1 VVGAGGLFRPQ
12 GFDNEEANFLESHE
26 ARTGTV
32 VRVLDGGKR
41 PGKGRVGKVV
51 ERTFGHPSHLA
62 MDVRFEDGSVEL
74 YWYHELGRT
83 EVSSS
88 A

>member
-1 VVGAGGLFRPQ
+1 MFRPQ

-41 PGKGRVGKVV
+41 PGKGRVGKV

>member
-1 VVGAGGLFRPQ
+1 M
-12 GFDNEEANFLESHE
+12 ESHE
-26 ARTGTV
+26 ARIGAL

-41 PGKGRVGKVV
+41 VGKGCVGTV
-51 ERTFGHPSHLA
+51 ERTFGHPDHLA

-74 YWYHELGRT
+74 YWYHELGRVA
-83 EVSSS
+83 ES

>member
-1 VVGAGGLFRPQ
+1 
-12 GFDNEEANFLESHE
+12 LESHE

-32 VRVLDGGKR
+32 VQVLDGGKR
-41 PGKGRVGKVV
+41 PGKGCVGKV

>member
-1 VVGAGGLFRPQ
+1 M
-12 GFDNEEANFLESHE
+12 ESHE

-41 PGKGRVGKVV
+41 PGKGRVGKV